1 MTELAAAGERY
12 DLVVCDPPAFAKS
25 RKDAEAGLRAYNRM
39 TRLAAPLVTP
49 GGFLFVASCS
59 HHAPL
64 DAFTAQ
70 VAAALHRARRDSR
83 VLFTGGAGPDHPVH
97 PNLPESAYLKRS
109 CSSSADATAA
119 GRGSQPPTS
128 APPSRRRRP

>member
-12 DLVVCDPPAFAKS
+12 EVVVCDPPAFAKT

-39 TRLAAPLVTP
+39 TRLAAPLVAP

-59 HHAPL
+59 HHAPV

-70 VAAALHRARRDSR
+70 VAAALHRAKRDAR
-83 VLFTGGAGPDHPVH
+83 VLFTGGAGADHPVH
-97 PNLPESAYLKRS
+97 PNLPESAYLK
-109 CSSSADATAA
+109 A
-119 GRGSQPPTS
+119 QLLQLF
-128 APPSRRRRP
+128 